1 MISVAL
7 LTITLSVLMHVTWN
21 LLARHVDSRC
31 NYIWWAILANNI
43 ILGPWAIWSLIQ
55 DVSWSSAL
63 VLSMTI
69 SAFANGLY
77 MVALRQAYLYA
88 PVALV
93 YPVARSSPVLI
104 ALWTWLFFN
113 QSISDLGILAIA
125 INAFGLWIMASTAK
139 AGDAARALPWM
150 LAAAFATSIYSISDQ
165 HAVASLPSMGS
176 QVGLVVST
184 EIFCFMVIA
193 IFQWMQT
200 GKFIPPC
207 RPKLHFIVIGGLSLG
222 LAYALTIR
230 AMQWLPAAHVVA
242 FTNLGIILATLLS
255 IWLMKEREHFQRRIL
270 AALIITVSLVLLK
283 IDVETL
289 V

>member
-55 DVSWSSAL
+55 DVNWSSAL

-93 YPVARSSPVLI
+93 YPVARS
-104 ALWTWLFFN
+104 
-113 QSISDLGILAIA
+113 
-125 INAFGLWIMASTAK
+125 
-139 AGDAARALPWM
+139 
-150 LAAAFATSIYSISDQ
+150 
-165 HAVASLPSMGS
+165 
-176 QVGLVVST
+176 
-184 EIFCFMVIA
+184 
-193 IFQWMQT
+193 
-200 GKFIPPC
+200 
-207 RPKLHFIVIGGLSLG
+207 
-222 LAYALTIR
+222 
-230 AMQWLPAAHVVA
+230 
-242 FTNLGIILATLLS
+242 
-255 IWLMKEREHFQRRIL
+255 
-270 AALIITVSLVLLK
+270 
-283 IDVETL
+283 
-289 V
+289 